1 MFKKSNPKISKEESE
16 ELLKLEQEFQNII
29 NGVKKEEP
37 KKETPKINIEQLNL
51 DLEKDLKEYEYKHYY
66 RKFKKGLK
74 NSNIEIKKS
83 VKKYFKDNVEKI
95 IKKTLPLKTLIQK
108 IQKKYNNKKCILH
121 AYLYIEAPKSPNGEY
136 TKDYN
141 WNNPNKVQ
149 WDSTHT
155 KKYTECLQ
163 VNIQIDYALVENYI
177 RSKFYNDMDDD
188 QVVINKFKKL
198 LKDANED
205 VRDQINF
212 IEQSPDIVGFKIIST
227 IKLKDK
233 YKQPN
238 HMKTSLK
245 EDANHK
251 AINTKYTNYMID
263 LMASD
268 IKNLI
273 KLDYNEYIQN
283 NFRANSCV
291 LTAIINKY
299 YDRFNYIKSDGRRA
313 YKELTYDY
321 LCELLEL
328 ESKPSDIGCTLERAI
343 EYFFKVYDFTG
354 IYVYDSYLNLIH
366 KHISNPKN
374 KNLSTMRVMIKD
386 NHLYELN
393 DKIDSLKHTTQKV
406 DEKQELIIG
415 NKYNILNFNNELK
428 EYFVETE
435 QEIIDLLKNEVPKE
449 EVKNMKILCKTSLKN
464 LLFKLVDGG
473 YTPKVNFDTSLY
485 SLSLYLNTT
494 TIQIIQ
500 ANNNPVYGQLVD
512 YENLKEYQDYT
523 EAYEKFYNSVVKKE
537 YLSDYHPSVIDI
549 DNYYKINNVCG
560 YFGEHSIKRFDGL
573 DENKAYTD
581 CLMNIKQIPVFN
593 YFDVY
598 RKYNNEPIEDL
609 CQYIID
615 VNSIS
620 SRTAI
625 IFPTKYTKTFGY
637 VLKQVN
643 IPYKILYARKPLHIE
658 DVNFEN
664 PVNELFNNKNLKMQ
678 MKKAISNITTGL
690 LEKKQNKGELSK
702 IFKNYDE
709 AKFYSDEYNG
719 QLLALSNYDDRDDD
733 NTDEEEK
740 VLYVVKITDKK
751 QLINGFLPIKEMI
764 YLNQR
769 LKLLSIFDKLKKLG
783 IAVRGIKTD
792 CVFYNQTKNS
802 RTIIESNFPMGDK
815 IGNFKY
821 ENKKYLPESA
831 IQVCFND
838 LLKIPEF
845 TVNTKEFTN
854 EYDTKTINE
863 YITTH
868 KKLLIKG
875 LFPGV
880 GKSTL
885 AKNYDN
891 TALFNCPYNTLCQ
904 QLKIDEY
911 NAITYSKMF
920 GLVGSDEEMKNRK
933 QYDID
938 NYKTIVFDEIFLYE
952 PRRLKRIA
960 ELMKQYPDKN
970 YIATGDCDQRAPVGF
985 QNSAYLTECMNILF
999 PDQIIL
1005 KQMKRFDN
1013 EEDKQKVINLKKD
1026 ILNPSVSIKS
1036 ICETYNIKT
1045 ITKLSQLKTK
1055 LNICLF
1061 NFRCE
1066 TVNNYVHETIIGK
1079 TKKFEE
1085 GQEIIC
1091 KEYEKKNRLITNYK
1105 YKIIKM
1111 KKQDVVIR
1119 DEVEE
1124 INYKITPQILLKH
1137 FKLPYAV
1144 TCDSVQGITKDE
1156 KITIFDSNT
1165 PYVDRKFLWTA
1176 ITRVKRLEDITIFIH
1191 SKEEVERLTESR
1203 LSLYFKQK
1211 VESYKSQD
1219 RKTQREFNNDD
1230 YVNVDWINEQYEKNK
1245 YCLFCKKHYEL
1256 YLDENSTVVSNIT
1269 VDRINNKLAHT
1280 KNNCQLCCHHCNI
1293 TKGNRY

>member
-1 MFKKSNPKISKEESE
+1 MFKKSTPKISTEDYEEIV
-16 ELLKLEQEFQNII
+16 KLEKELQNII
-29 NGVKKEEP
+29 NGVKTEEP
-37 KKETPKINIEQLNL
+37 KKETPKFNIDQLNL

-74 NSNIEIKKS
+74 NSNIEVKKS
-83 VKKYFKDNVEKI
+83 VKKHFKDNVDKLI
-95 IKKTLPLKTLIQK
+95 NKTLPIKSLIKQV
-108 IQKKYNNKKCILH
+108 QEEYNDKKSILH
-121 AYLYIEAPKSPNGEY
+121 AYLYIEARKKKNEY

-141 WNNPNKVQ
+141 WIDGSKIQ
-149 WDSTHT
+149 WNSTHT
-155 KKYTECLQ
+155 KKYTNCLE
-163 VNIQIDYALVENYI
+163 VNIQLDNKLVKDYI
-177 RSKFYNDMDDD
+177 RGKFYNDEDDG
-188 QVVINKFKKL
+188 QEFIQKFVKL
-198 LKDANED
+198 IKDNNED
-205 VRDQINF
+205 AKETIDLIQASEI
-212 IEQSPDIVGFKIIST
+212 ILGFKIISV
-227 IKLKDK
+227 IKLKNK
-233 YKQPN
+233 YKKPN
-238 HMKTSLK
+238 HIKAELK
-245 EDANHK
+245 DDANHK
-251 AINTKYTNYMID
+251 AINTKYTNYMIN
-263 LMASD
+263 LMSSD
-268 IKNLI
+268 IKDLI

-283 NFRANSCV
+283 NYRPNSCV

-321 LCELLEL
+321 LCELLDL
-328 ESKPSDIGCTLERAI
+328 ESKPSDIGCTVERAI

-386 NHLYELN
+386 SHLYELN
-393 DKIDSLKHTTQKV
+393 DKIESLKHTTQKV

-415 NKYNILNFNNELK
+415 NKYNIMNFNNELT

-435 QEIIDLLKNEVPKE
+435 KDIIKLLKDEVPKKE
-449 EVKNMKILCKTSLKN
+449 IKDMKILCQCNLKH
-464 LLFKLVDGG
+464 LLFQLVEGG
-473 YTPKVNFDTSLY
+473 YTPKVNFDTALY
-485 SLSLYLNTT
+485 SLSLYLNNKV
-494 TIQIIQ
+494 IQIIQ
-500 ANNNPVYGQLVD
+500 ANNNPIYGQLID
-512 YENLKEYQDYT
+512 YQNLKEYQDYT
-523 EAYEKFYNSVVKKE
+523 TAYETFYNSVVKKE
-537 YLSDYHPSVIDI
+537 YLSDYHPSVIEI

-560 YFGEHSIKRFDGL
+560 YFGDYSQKRFDGL
-573 DENKAYTD
+573 DENKAYTN
-581 CLMNIKQIPVFN
+581 CLMNIKQIPIFN

-609 CQYIID
+609 SQYIID

-625 IFPTKYTKTFGY
+625 IFPTKYSKTYGY
-637 VLKQVN
+637 VLKHVD
-643 IPYKILYARKPLHIE
+643 IPYKILYVRKPLQIE

-664 PVNELFNNKNLKMQ
+664 PVNELFNNKNITMK

-709 AKFYSDEYNG
+709 AKFYCDEYNG
-719 QLLALSNYDDRDDD
+719 HLLALSNIDDYETED
-733 NTDEEEK
+733 NEK
-740 VLYVVKITDKK
+740 VLYVVKISEKK

-769 LKLLSIFDKLKKLG
+769 LKLLAIYDKLKKLG
-783 IAVRGIKTD
+783 IIVRGIKTD
-792 CVFYNQTKNS
+792 CVFYNQTRNS
-802 RTIIESNFPMGDK
+802 KSIIESNFSMGDK

-821 ENKKYLPESA
+821 EDKKYLPDSP

-854 EYDTKTINE
+854 EYDTKIINAFIKE
-863 YITTH
+863 H
-868 KKLLIKG
+868 KNLLIKG

-920 GLVGSDEEMKNRK
+920 GLVGSDEEMKNIK
-933 QYDID
+933 QYDIN

-985 QNSAYLTECMNILF
+985 QNSEYLTTCMNILF

-1013 EEDKQKVINLKKD
+1013 EEDKQKIISLKKD
-1026 ILNPSVSIKS
+1026 ILNPSVSIQS
-1036 ICETYNIKT
+1036 ICDKYNIKT

-1066 TVNNYVHETIIGK
+1066 TVNNYVHETLMGK
-1079 TKKFEE
+1079 TKKFEV

-1119 DEVEE
+1119 DEVELLD
-1124 INYKITPQILLKH
+1124 YKITPQILLKH

-1156 KITIFDSNT
+1156 KMTIFDSNT

-1176 ITRVKRLEDITIFIH
+1176 MTRVKRLEDITIFIH

-1230 YVNVDWINEQYEKNK
+1230 YVNVDWIHEQYQKNK

-1256 YLDENSTVVSNIT
+1256 YLDENSSVVSNIT
-1269 VDRINNKLAHT
+1269 VDRINNKLAHV